1 MVCYKLAF
9 VARRHVYELIDKAWF
24 KGMGEGL
31 QSIMFN
37 YPTFPTSLM
46 KYLSSYFVNPLYN
59 TI

>member
-1 MVCYKLAF
+1 MARYKLAF
-9 VARRHVYELIDKAWF
+9 VARHHVYELIDEARF

-37 YPTFPTSLM
+37 PTFPTSLM
-46 KYLSSYFVNPLYN
+46 KYISSYFVNPLARY